1 MKSLDSSIPASTSIH
16 LPRVD
21 ISGVLDQ
28 LDASSDVTS
37 GAGKRHLKIVA
48 DIGTLNQNL
57 STDLLNHLIFIQKG
71 FMKVCFQNVFTFLLF
86 IKVSAIKYQACIK
99 KLSVVYL
106 KAMITVMYFFQEVN
120 DVLQRVSGES
130 QPVPLWRTASTDN
143 IDTDDK
149 DSVFLIFT
157 FTLNLKVSFNL

>member
-28 LDASSDVTS
+28 ISSSSSDVTPVS
-37 GAGKRHLKIVA
+37 GKRHLKIVA

-71 FMKVCFQNVFTFLLF
+71 FMKVY
-86 IKVSAIKYQACIK
+86 S
-99 KLSVVYL
+99 
-106 KAMITVMYFFQEVN
+106 
-120 DVLQRVSGES
+120 
-130 QPVPLWRTASTDN
+130 
-143 IDTDDK
+143 
-149 DSVFLIFT
+149 
-157 FTLNLKVSFNL
+157 